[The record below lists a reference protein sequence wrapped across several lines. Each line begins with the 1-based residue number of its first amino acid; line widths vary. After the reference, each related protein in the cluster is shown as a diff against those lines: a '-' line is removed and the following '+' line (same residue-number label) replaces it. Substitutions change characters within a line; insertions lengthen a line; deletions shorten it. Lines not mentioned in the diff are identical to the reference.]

1 MKVIKSIPLPFL
13 NMLKEIL
20 TYSTVIP
27 KILDLKLGITNFVDK
42 KCKFVRNCLVQES
55 YPGPIRRDYI
65 FQHLNRKS
73 VNEFRCKYLLFPL
86 PPKYKEV
93 HFKILYDIYL
103 AKEFLRLRFNVDC
116 NICQL
121 CNNDVETVEHLFLH
135 CNLVNSFWTEVCNWI
150 KQRISIFPSITWDM
164 VKFGVH
170 LEDKSLDFVVNCL
183 LLMLKYFI
191 HKCKVLKTAPQF
203 IVFKNELAMYIEAL
217 KIMRTDKAKKL
228 FDLFNECDFV

>member
-1 MKVIKSIPLPFL
+1 M
-13 NMLKEIL
+13 
-20 TYSTVIP
+20 
-27 KILDLKLGITNFVDK
+27 
-42 KCKFVRNCLVQES
+42 
-55 YPGPIRRDYI
+55 
-65 FQHLNRKS
+65 
-73 VNEFRCKYLLFPL
+73 
-86 PPKYKEV
+86 
-93 HFKILYDIYL
+93 
-103 AKEFLRLRFNVDC
+103 RLRFNVDC

-135 CNLVNSFWTEVCNWI
+135 CNLVNSFWTEV
-150 KQRISIFPSITWDM
+150 
-164 VKFGVH
+164 KFGVN

-203 IVFKNELAMYIEAL
+203 IVFKKELAMYIEAL